1 MESYID
7 AKPIS
12 YYVEH
17 KHIMNPYIAKV
28 GMNVLYRM
36 IFYENFVHSD
46 CHAGN
51 ILVSIKNGKPII
63 QSWYEKI
70 EGFIAFDLVPG
81 LMEIYTSGK
90 IPKTKLIPSNDNFEI
105 KIAFIDAG
113 MVTSFT
119 ERDQS
124 HFFQLIWAVINRNS

>member
-1 MESYID
+1 MIFPEVKDNYVSETVLVESFID

-12 YYVEH
+12 YYYEN

-51 ILVSIKNGKPII
+51 ILVQMKKGQP
-63 QSWYEKI
+63 
-70 EGFIAFDLVPG
+70 P
-81 LMEIYTSGK
+81 
-90 IPKTKLIPSNDNFEI
+90 PKLSYF
-105 KIAFIDAG
+105 
-113 MVTSFT
+113 
-119 ERDQS
+119 
-124 HFFQLIWAVINRNS
+124 

>member
-1 MESYID
+1 MKDNYVSETVLVESFID

-12 YYVEH
+12 YYYEN

-51 ILVSIKNGKPII
+51 ILV
-63 QSWYEKI
+63 
-70 EGFIAFDLVPG
+70 
-81 LMEIYTSGK
+81 
-90 IPKTKLIPSNDNFEI
+90 
-105 KIAFIDAG
+105 
-113 MVTSFT
+113 
-119 ERDQS
+119 
-124 HFFQLIWAVINRNS
+124 

>member
-1 MESYID
+1 VKDDYVSETVLVESFID

-12 YYVEH
+12 YYYEN

-51 ILVSIKNGKPII
+51 ILVQMKKGQPPPKLSYYQVAEN
-63 QSWYEKI
+63 Y
-70 EGFIAFDLVPG
+70 IAFDLVP
-81 LMEIYTSGK
+81 
-90 IPKTKLIPSNDNFEI
+90 
-105 KIAFIDAG
+105 
-113 MVTSFT
+113 
-119 ERDQS
+119 
-124 HFFQLIWAVINRNS
+124 AVLNLW